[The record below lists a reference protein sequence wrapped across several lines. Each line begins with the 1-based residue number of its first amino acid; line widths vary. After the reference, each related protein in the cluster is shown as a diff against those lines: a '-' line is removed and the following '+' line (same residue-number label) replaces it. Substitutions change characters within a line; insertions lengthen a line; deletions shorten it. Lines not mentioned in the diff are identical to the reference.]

1 MALAKYEAFNFCNQE
16 IDVRCVGGESSHGH
30 SMIVE
35 SPNEL
40 RRRNDRQSQIFSL
53 RQAGMYVSRSRSIF
67 MFYRRLAVLQDTDEL
82 VGLWA
87 CELVLL
93 LLSIA
98 ERVER

>member
-1 MALAKYEAFNFCNQE
+1 
-16 IDVRCVGGESSHGH
+16 
-30 SMIVE
+30 
-35 SPNEL
+35 
-40 RRRNDRQSQIFSL
+40 
-53 RQAGMYVSRSRSIF
+53 MYVSRSRSIF